1 MYIPFDQMPDEARV
15 WIYPSNRPFS
25 ESEIPLLKDLVE
37 QFLTQWTAHNQALEA
52 SYDLPYNRFI
62 ILAVNQKN
70 VQASG
75 CSIDA
80 SVRFIQQL
88 ESQFG
93 LVLLDKMNVT
103 FKQGEFLAHKPL
115 DEFVKMAKAKSV
127 SGATVVFNNLVDT
140 IADYKQFWEVPA
152 KDSWHQRFIK

>member
-1 MYIPFDQMPDEARV
+1 MYIPFDHMPDEARV
-15 WIYPSNRPFS
+15 WIYPSNRPFL
-25 ESEIPLLKDLVE
+25 ESELELIRDSLE
-37 QFLTQWTAHNQALEA
+37 QFIAQWTAHNQVLEA

-62 ILAVNQKN
+62 ILSVNQKN

-127 SGATVVFNNLVDT
+127 SGATVVFNNLVDNV
-140 IADYKQFWEVPA
+140 ADYKQFWEVPA
-152 KDSWHQRFIK
+152 QDSWHQRFIK

>member
-1 MYIPFDQMPDEARV
+1 MYIPFDQMPDESRV

-25 ESEIPLLKDLVE
+25 ESEIPLLKELVE
-37 QFLTQWTAHNQALEA
+37 KFLTQWTAHNQALEA

-80 SVRFIQQL
+80 SVRFIQQM

>member
-25 ESEIPLLKDLVE
+25 ESEIPLLKYLVE
-37 QFLTQWTAHNQALEA
+37 KFLTQWTAHNQALEA

-115 DEFVKMAKAKSV
+115 NEFVKMAKAKSV
-127 SGATVVFNNLVDT
+127 SGATVVFNNLVDNV
-140 IADYKQFWEVPA
+140 ADYKQFWEVPA
-152 KDSWHQRFIK
+152 QDSWHQRFIK

>member
-1 MYIPFDQMPDEARV
+1 MYIPFDQMPDESRV

-25 ESEIPLLKDLVE
+25 ESEIPLLKELVE
-37 QFLTQWTAHNQALEA
+37 QFLTQWTAHNQPLEA

-80 SVRFIQQL
+80 SVRFIQQM